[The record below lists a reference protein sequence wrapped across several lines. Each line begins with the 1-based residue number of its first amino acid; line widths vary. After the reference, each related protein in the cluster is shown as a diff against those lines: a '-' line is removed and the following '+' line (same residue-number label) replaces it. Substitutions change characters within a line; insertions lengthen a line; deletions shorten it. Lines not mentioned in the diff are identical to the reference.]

1 MVVPP
6 FELLLCTLWELCA
19 HFLIY
24 ILLFTDKKKNKNDH
38 LEKIFLL
45 ILQSFTSSYMN
56 VVYCGILIALDWT
69 FMD

>member
-1 MVVPP
+1 MSNHPP
-6 FELLLCTLWELCA
+6 
-19 HFLIY
+19 
-24 ILLFTDKKKNKNDH
+24 KKVRKLEAARERLEDENKNDH

-56 VVYCGILIALDWT
+56 VVYCGILSALDWT